1 MNRSNLSRLAF
12 AAAVALALG
21 FGAREVAAAPA
32 AAQAR
37 PYCEDEI
44 DCQNT
49 CDAIYGP
56 DARVGFCS
64 SGHTCWCL

>member
-1 MNRSNLSRLAF
+1 MQRSTLGRMACTVT
-12 AAAVALALG
+12 VALVLG

-37 PYCEDEI
+37 PYCEDSF

-49 CDAIYGP
+49 CDLMYGV
-56 DARVGFCS
+56 DKTIGVCS
-64 SGHTCWCL
+64 SGNTCYCY